1 MPGLLGPGLLRKT
14 RVLRLNLDTR
24 KSPSLEFLAY
34 PACRLET
41 LDLFSV
47 FGVMHLPANLFAHD
61 APFLRSVALDGF
73 DRFTVPWSS
82 TTLRNLTSSSVKP
95 LVISSSSPSSSTGDL
110 PSIDDLFDG
119 LAGMHRL
126 ESLAL
131 SFPNKVP
138 LSSQTIYPPIEL
150 SRLSRLSLEGP
161 LSSCLALVDNLRFPL
176 PTELAILG
184 HGFTLARV
192 AGSLLPL
199 IARHSDPEAGAA
211 PLRALSILGR
221 ADGED
226 NSMDGHLALKGWRS
240 HSSTDLAGVV
250 PRSAPSIEL
259 RVDLLPEEQHR
270 VLHVLADVCRLP
282 HLAQL

>member
-1 MPGLLGPGLLRKT
+1 MLWARISFEIRDAWTYTMIERSRDVPFVVSNQIERYRWHDRIIMPGLLGPGLLRKT

-41 LDLFSV
+41 LDPFSV
-47 FGVMHLPANLFAHD
+47 FGVMRLPADLFAHE

-73 DRFTVPWSS
+73 DRFTIPWSS

-110 PSIDDLFDG
+110 PSKPDFFDG

-131 SFPNKVP
+131 SFPNKAL

-150 SRLSRLSLEGP
+150 PHLSRLSLKGP
-161 LSSCLALVDNLRFPL
+161 LSSCFALVDRLRFL
-176 PTELAILG
+176 VLTELAIVG
-184 HGFTLARV
+184 HGFTLARI
-192 AGSLLPL
+192 AGSLLPP
-199 IARHSDPEAGAA
+199 ITRHSDPPAGAA
-211 PLRALSILGR
+211 R
-221 ADGED
+221 
-226 NSMDGHLALKGWRS
+226 GWRS
-240 HSSTDLAGVV
+240 GRRGRPSRAQGLAI
-250 PRSAPSIEL
+250 P
-259 RVDLLPEEQHR
+259 
-270 VLHVLADVCRLP
+270 
-282 HLAQL
+282 

>member
-1 MPGLLGPGLLRKT
+1 M
-14 RVLRLNLDTR
+14 
-24 KSPSLEFLAY
+24 
-34 PACRLET
+34 
-41 LDLFSV
+41 
-47 FGVMHLPANLFAHD
+47 
-61 APFLRSVALDGF
+61 
-73 DRFTVPWSS
+73 
-82 TTLRNLTSSSVKP
+82 
-95 LVISSSSPSSSTGDL
+95 
-110 PSIDDLFDG
+110 
-119 LAGMHRL
+119 
-126 ESLAL
+126 

-184 HGFTLARV
+184 HGFTLARI

-250 PRSAPSIEL
+250 PCSAPSIEL